1 MYVLLNTH
9 NNNNIASK
17 SINRVANS
25 PKNRKSKRKV
35 IDKLVVPERATRS
48 VKVKPLE
55 PKTLIRT
62 DTLEVGAGKLVRV
75 VDKLVKVILSLRP
88 SGMG

>member
-1 MYVLLNTH
+1 M
-9 NNNNIASK
+9 
-17 SINRVANS
+17 SITNS
-25 PKNRKSKRKV
+25 LKKRKRKV
-35 IDKLVVPERATRS
+35 KFVDQLVVPERATRS

-55 PKTLIRT
+55 PKTLIST

-75 VDKLVKVILSLRP
+75 VDKLVKVRLSLQP

>member
-1 MYVLLNTH
+1 M
-9 NNNNIASK
+9 
-17 SINRVANS
+17 SIANS
-25 PKNRKSKRKV
+25 PKKRKMKV
-35 IDKLVVPERATRS
+35 KFVDQLVVPERATRS

-55 PKTLIRT
+55 PKTLIST

-75 VDKLVKVILSLRP
+75 VDKLVKVRLSLQP